1 MALPRILTSVHG
13 VRLGLSQT
21 GRLIVGAL
29 NPGVAPLVVYTN
41 EAASTAIS
49 NSTTETL
56 FSTQYSVPA
65 KPSVPASSSRSA
77 SRASRRPPTAPT
89 RWRSSSTSAASP
101 APRSSAMAATDVA
114 DNNVFEGEYEVI
126 MRTVGASGTMVGTG
140 TFKSVPAAEGTA
152 TYKDDIL
159 ASTAIDTT
167 VAQVIGVS
175 ATWSV
180 ASASNSVRLDF
191 MRVEIA

>member
-13 VRLGLSQT
+13 LRLGLSQT

-65 KPSVPASSSRSA
+65 KSL
-77 SRASRRPPTAPT
+77 RPGQLIKIRFQGIATAT
-89 RWRSSSTSAASP
+89 NSTDTLAIKLYIGGLSGTALIS
-101 APRSSAMAATDVA
+101 MAATDVA